1 MFSEFINRLL
11 NIGPHALSAAGG
23 WGLFMRLL
31 LQPTKC
37 NGCVHALLKLA
48 AVVLI

>member
-11 NIGPHALSAAGG
+11 NIGPRALSAAGG

-31 LQPTKC
+31 LQPTS
-37 NGCVHALLKLA
+37 GYGVYAPLKLA
-48 AVVLI
+48 AAVMLI